1 MMFDHVLYLHST
13 LWWWTYYLVI
23 GSEYLSMSV
32 LVEVRQHSCVA
43 VLSTDDLIIL
53 MNIIERKNNNLDR
66 PQNSAHQMLNIIE
79 FNNVIFDWI

>member
-1 MMFDHVLYLHST
+1 
-13 LWWWTYYLVI
+13 
-23 GSEYLSMSV
+23 MSV

-79 FNNVIFDWI
+79 FNNVIFD